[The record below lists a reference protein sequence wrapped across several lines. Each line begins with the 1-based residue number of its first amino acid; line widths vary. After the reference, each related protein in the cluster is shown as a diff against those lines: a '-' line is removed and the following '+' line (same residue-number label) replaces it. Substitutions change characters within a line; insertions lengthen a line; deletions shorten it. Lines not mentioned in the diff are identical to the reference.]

1 MRVYVHEWQR
11 EKDPK
16 FVSFFVSSK
25 SVSMQYNWMNSD
37 FILWKMWSFLGI
49 PVSNVLSR
57 GQREHGNNPDM

>member
-1 MRVYVHEWQR
+1 MCVYVHEWQR

-49 PVSNVLSR
+49 PVCADLLFLQVPIATI
-57 GQREHGNNPDM
+57 EK